1 MYLELH
7 RNTLKVQIDFKTN
20 EVALV
25 HHTLRAQQK
34 RQQ

>member
-7 RNTLKVQIDFKTN
+7 RNTLEVQIDFKTDD
-20 EVALV
+20 VALV

-34 RQQ
+34 HQ